1 MGSHEAEKAEQER
14 QRAEQERQRAEQE
27 RYKKQ
32 QEEEKRKRAEE
43 ERKQKEE
50 ENKILDQIKKNNEAE
65 AEKLRLQIQIERE
78 RRKREQEEWER
89 EQEEKRIKEEQERKE
104 KNKKDINKF
113 RSEQDIGNFLV
124 LVERFLDEPYF
135 LIDTLKAL
143 NEEKIITNY
152 DALKDKTGGKIQII
166 KQAVSENKF
175 EPELLRKLI
184 LILFCNEKN
193 GGNCNKLFEELL
205 QKKDINELIFDIL
218 LKYSKNF
225 QNDIK
230 FGNAKIYRQF
240 VEYSIKVNKYIESL
254 DYRSNDYIQLKLL
267 NEMKEEIFKSDNIIK
282 IEFGKFEDYTYVFE
296 SVNEIIK
303 FEKNLRKKLVILQ
316 KAFWES
322 FYNYYINNENEK
334 TKLEKLVDLYELL
347 LSYVD
352 LGKDDTEYK
361 DILAENIHK
370 LVKEKIKNTIDV
382 SKQLELL
389 FEVDRYYAHPS
400 DLRDPYIFNS
410 INIFDLTDK
419 KDIEYFQKKNI
430 EKIYEKEKV
439 NKKGKIEKHCKEF
452 LKVIIDKIEQI
463 EDFICV

>member
-1 MGSHEAEKAEQER
+1 M
-14 QRAEQERQRAEQE
+14 
-27 RYKKQ
+27 KKFSYNNYDNF
-32 QEEEKRKRAEE
+32 EGM
-43 ERKQKEE
+43 
-50 ENKILDQIKKNNEAE
+50 DNEA
-65 AEKLRLQIQIERE
+65 
-78 RRKREQEEWER
+78 WER
-89 EQEEKRIKEEQERKE
+89 EQKEKRIRIREEQERKE

-124 LVERFLDEPYF
+124 LIERFLDEPDF

-143 NEEKIITNY
+143 NESKIITNY
-152 DALKDKTGGKIQII
+152 DAFKDKTGGKIQII
-166 KQAVSENKF
+166 KQAVSENEF

-205 QKKDINELIFDIL
+205 QKKNNKINELIFDIL

-225 QNDIK
+225 QKDIK
-230 FGNAKIYRQF
+230 FGNTKIYRQF

-282 IEFGKFEDYTYVFE
+282 IEFGKFEDYTYVIE

-303 FEKNLRKKLVILQ
+303 FEKNLRKKLVILK
-316 KAFWES
+316 KAFWEN
-322 FYNYYINNENEK
+322 FYFYYINNENEK

-361 DILAENIHK
+361 DILAKNIHE
-370 LVKEKIKNTIDV
+370 LVEEKIKNTIDV

-400 DLRDPYIFNS
+400 DLRDPHIFNS

-430 EKIYEKEKV
+430 EKIYEINYKKTV
-439 NKKGKIEKHCKEF
+439 NKKEKIEKHCKEF

-463 EDFICV
+463 EDFICVINIIILKEEINKNIYIDLIIK